1 MEDSD
6 FNPQAFTDNAAKL
19 AGSVIG
25 LLPRVILAVFGTYE
39 LPVAMLTRTYKGVR
53 YARFLRLL
61 LGLYIGN
68 LVYGACEIYAENN
81 GIVDRFTPTPHGP
94 SLFSALV
101 IFSLGAYAVAVV
113 RRWRRERR
121 RDFVH
126 SSFVGFPRFLSP
138 AYRSYLIEPAAVAVL
153 GVVLIVTRLSYD
165 MGMYL
170 GSVAV
175 VMLLQLGV
183 RLRERRKLIIDLRD
197 AELVQHGLRT
207 VDPVSE
213 QARQSAATPTSREEL
228 MRVLSMA

>member
-6 FNPQAFTDNAAKL
+6 FNPQAFDNAAKL

-25 LLPRVILAVFGTYE
+25 LLPRAILAVFGTYE
-39 LPVAMLTRTYKGVR
+39 LPVAMLTRTDKGVR
-53 YARFLRLL
+53 YARLLRLL

-68 LVYGACEIYAENN
+68 LVYGACGIYAESS
-81 GIVDRFTPTPHGP
+81 GIVDRLAPPPHGP
-94 SLFSALV
+94 SLYSVLV

-138 AYRSYLIEPAAVAVL
+138 AYRAYLIEPAAVAAL
-153 GVVLIVTRLSYD
+153 GAFLIVTRLSYD

-175 VMLLQLGV
+175 VMFLQLCV
-183 RLRERRKLIIDLRD
+183 RLWERRKLIIDLRD

-213 QARQSAATPTSREEL
+213 QAQPNAAAPTSREEL
-228 MRVLSMA
+228 MRVFSLA